1 MCGIIGIVGSAV
13 VTDRL
18 VAGLKRLEYR
28 GYDSSG
34 VAVIENDALIR
45 SRAEGKL
52 SNLQGKLDA
61 QAVDGHIGIAHTR
74 WATHGVPNETNA
86 HPHFAGRV
94 GIVHNGIIE
103 NFLDLRQSLN
113 GRRTF
118 STETDTEVV
127 AHLID
132 QALNEGHEPKAAF
145 QATLKKIVGAYAL
158 CVLIEGHDDH
168 LYAARSGAPLAIGI
182 GDGEMYV
189 GSDATALT
197 GLSQKV
203 IFLEEGDW
211 AVLSKDSYQVYDRD
225 DNPVERPVTVLQGGP
240 AMAEKGNYRHFMLKE
255 IYEQPETVG
264 RTLTNYIDEFRLTSD
279 MPEALDFSGVSR
291 LIIIALFIA
300 VSQSGETADTLA
312 ALRYCKEKGLKTA
325 ALVNVMTSTMAREAD
340 IALPINAGP
349 EIGVASTKAFT
360 SQLTAL
366 AALVIAAASSRGAIN
381 DAREHELTKALT
393 QVPRLIK
400 EALALDSMIER
411 LSFDLSA
418 KTSAFYLGR
427 GVQTPIAFEGALKLK
442 EISYIHAEG
451 YAAGELKHGPIAL
464 IEDGTPVIVIAPHDT
479 LFEKTISNLQ
489 EVASRGAQII
499 LITDTKGAELAGSMA
514 DELITLP
521 DADPFV
527 APLITS
533 IAVQLLAY
541 HSAVHRGTDV
551 DQPRNL
557 AKSVTVA
564 GFGTRVLPATKT
576 IPKEMLP
583 VVDRPALQYVVD
595 EAIEAGIEH
604 FVFVTGRNKG
614 AIEDYFDRAYELEY
628 SLREKGK
635 TAIYEQLDANT
646 PKAGTM
652 SFVRQQ
658 SALGLGHAIWCARD
672 VIGNDPFA
680 ILLPDVLVKSKHSCL
695 AQMVD
700 AYNEVGGNIIAVD
713 AVPNERVSSYGVI
726 APDTTQ
732 ASRQD
737 GLIKMTGMVE
747 KPPIDKAP
755 SNLKI
760 TGRYILQPEIMHLL
774 KDQEAGA
781 GGEIQLTDAMAR
793 MMKTQDFHALE
804 YVGQDYDCG
813 SKYGYFEAV
822 MAYAMD
828 HNEIGAQARALIKA
842 NAGEI

>member
-1 MCGIIGIVGSAV
+1 M
-13 VTDRL
+13 
-18 VAGLKRLEYR
+18 
-28 GYDSSG
+28 
-34 VAVIENDALIR
+34 
-45 SRAEGKL
+45 
-52 SNLQGKLDA
+52 
-61 QAVDGHIGIAHTR
+61 
-74 WATHGVPNETNA
+74 
-86 HPHFAGRV
+86 
-94 GIVHNGIIE
+94 
-103 NFLDLRQSLN
+103 
-113 GRRTF
+113 
-118 STETDTEVV
+118 
-127 AHLID
+127 
-132 QALNEGHEPKAAF
+132 
-145 QATLKKIVGAYAL
+145 KKI
-158 CVLIEGHDDH
+158 
-168 LYAARSGAPLAIGI
+168 R
-182 GDGEMYV
+182 
-189 GSDATALT
+189 
-197 GLSQKV
+197 K
-203 IFLEEGDW
+203 
-211 AVLSKDSYQVYDRD
+211 AVL
-225 DNPVERPVTVLQGGP
+225 P
-240 AMAEKGNYRHFMLKE
+240 
-255 IYEQPETVG
+255 
-264 RTLTNYIDEFRLTSD
+264 
-279 MPEALDFSGVSR
+279 
-291 LIIIALFIA
+291 
-300 VSQSGETADTLA
+300 
-312 ALRYCKEKGLKTA
+312 
-325 ALVNVMTSTMAREAD
+325 
-340 IALPINAGP
+340 
-349 EIGVASTKAFT
+349 
-360 SQLTAL
+360 
-366 AALVIAAASSRGAIN
+366 
-381 DAREHELTKALT
+381 
-393 QVPRLIK
+393 
-400 EALALDSMIER
+400 
-411 LSFDLSA
+411 
-418 KTSAFYLGR
+418 
-427 GVQTPIAFEGALKLK
+427 
-442 EISYIHAEG
+442 
-451 YAAGELKHGPIAL
+451 
-464 IEDGTPVIVIAPHDT
+464 
-479 LFEKTISNLQ
+479 
-489 EVASRGAQII
+489 
-499 LITDTKGAELAGSMA
+499 
-514 DELITLP
+514 
-521 DADPFV
+521 
-527 APLITS
+527 
-533 IAVQLLAY
+533 
-541 HSAVHRGTDV
+541 
-551 DQPRNL
+551 
-557 AKSVTVA
+557 VA